1 MRESIQSLVHNRLH
15 CSMNSHWD
23 LTVLD
28 KHDQLVLVA
37 EVKGRLGISPEW
49 ASQFRRNIFAHGTFP
64 DAPYFLMAFPDK
76 FYLWT
81 DSPRKQGVVSPDFTI
96 DATPILR
103 PYLEKSGL
111 MPIDLSDQSLEVL
124 VAAWIRSLLYKESY
138 TSYNQ
143 PDWLVGSGL
152 QETLLGGKL
161 LQGTP
166 A

>member
-1 MRESIQSLVHNRLH
+1 
-15 CSMNSHWD
+15 MNSQWD

-37 EVKGRLGISPEW
+37 EVKGRLGIGPEW

-64 DAPYFLMAFPDK
+64 DAPYFLMAFPDQ

-81 DSPRKQGVVSPDFTI
+81 DSPRKQGVVNPDFTI

-103 PYLEKSGL
+103 PYLDKSGL
-111 MPIDLSDQSLEVL
+111 TINELSSYSLEIL
-124 VAAWIRSLLYKESY
+124 VAAWIRSLMYEESH

-143 PDWLVGSGL
+143 SDWLVSSGL
-152 QETLLGGKL
+152 QEALLGGKL

>member
-1 MRESIQSLVHNRLH
+1 
-15 CSMNSHWD
+15 MNSQWD

-28 KHDQLVLVA
+28 KHGQLVLVG
-37 EVKGRLGISPEW
+37 EVKERLGISPEW

-64 DAPYFLMAFPDK
+64 DAPYFLMAFPDQ

-103 PYLEKSGL
+103 PYLDKSGL
-111 MPIDLSDQSLEVL
+111 TIKELLGQSLEIL
-124 VAAWIRSLLYKESY
+124 VAAWIRSLMYTESY
-138 TSYNQ
+138 TSDNQ
-143 PDWLVGSGL
+143 SDWLVSSGL
-152 QETLLGGKL
+152 QKALLGGKL